1 MFTTPAPAAPTLSAT
16 TVSSTSPVSRPSR
29 LRDLSA
35 SLRHYTHSL
44 HSHSSATV
52 PVNGTGSSST
62 STSSRADTRRVQ
74 PPESQTT
81 KRHGRPRAA
90 SASPLITTPPL
101 ATPASATTATTAS
114 SIQSP
119 TAASATSSASQEEVE
134 VDRALSRTFTAPE
147 PLLSSH
153 QQAPRS
159 ETSQSASALPSSS
172 IPTIM
177 TRSRA
182 ETAAPQL
189 TVRNQSGPTP
199 ASTPTPTPPISSAM
213 DAAEGTSEGA
223 SSRHLPSIRFIPHQD
238 PRAARPSLQFPT
250 MQRTLPDETAV
261 IRVGRYSERDNLPD
275 IPPSV
280 PSAAAV
286 GFKSKVVSRKHC
298 ELWCKD
304 SQWYIKDVK
313 SSSGTFLNH
322 IRLSQ
327 PNVESKP
334 FKLKDGDIIQLGIDF
349 RGGEEMIFRCVKIRV
364 ECNRGWQQALNTFNK
379 QTHQRLR
386 NLAKNKKESDSASTH
401 TSECA
406 ICLMS
411 IAPCQSL
418 FVAPCSHV
426 WHYKCIRPIL
436 NGPTWP
442 NFLCPNCRAVA
453 DLEADVEDMGEF
465 EEWDEDVVQANSE
478 PQPNG
483 TEPAEDKHVTPR
495 DSAVPLANDAPSNAQ
510 SNVQFT
516 LGDLEAVLSN
526 MDITRE
532 TTNGTANQA
541 TPAPSTP
548 HRFISPPGS
557 SSVTQPVVFNSISHN
572 ESPGLSPL
580 FQRDANG
587 LSPDRVPDGP
597 MTPRN
602 DAGPFVLDGSGGR
615 TREESPNPSNSGAP
629 SIPPLHMN

>member
-1 MFTTPAPAAPTLSAT
+1 
-16 TVSSTSPVSRPSR
+16 
-29 LRDLSA
+29 
-35 SLRHYTHSL
+35 
-44 HSHSSATV
+44 
-52 PVNGTGSSST
+52 
-62 STSSRADTRRVQ
+62 
-74 PPESQTT
+74 
-81 KRHGRPRAA
+81 
-90 SASPLITTPPL
+90 
-101 ATPASATTATTAS
+101 
-114 SIQSP
+114 
-119 TAASATSSASQEEVE
+119 
-134 VDRALSRTFTAPE
+134 
-147 PLLSSH
+147 
-153 QQAPRS
+153 
-159 ETSQSASALPSSS
+159 
-172 IPTIM
+172 M
-177 TRSRA
+177 TRTRA

-199 ASTPTPTPPISSAM
+199 ASTPTILPASSSAM
-213 DAAEGTSEGA
+213 EPIDGAADGA
-223 SSRHLPSIRFIPHQD
+223 ANKHLPSIRFIPHQD
-238 PRAARPSLQFPT
+238 PRAPRPSLQFPT
-250 MQRTLPDETAV
+250 MQRTLPDESAV
-261 IRVGRYSERDNLPD
+261 IRVGRYSDRDNIPD
-275 IPPSV
+275 IPANV

-386 NLAKNKKESDSASTH
+386 NLAKSKKESDSASTH

-465 EEWDEDVVQANSE
+465 EEWDEDVAQETAE
-478 PQPNG
+478 PAPNG
-483 TEPAEDKHVTPR
+483 TAPTEDKHVTPR
-495 DSAVPLANDAPSNAQ
+495 DSAVPLANDAAGNSQTNG
-510 SNVQFT
+510 QFT

-526 MDITRE
+526 INIGDSLNNI
-532 TTNGTANQA
+532 ANA
-541 TPAPSTP
+541 PVPAPTTP
-548 HRFISPPGS
+548 HRYISPAPA
-557 SSVTQPVVFNSISHN
+557 SSVTQPVSINLTAANEGAGFSPVFA
-572 ESPGLSPL
+572 
-580 FQRDANG
+580 RDANG
-587 LSPDRVPDGP
+587 LSPDRAPDCP

-615 TREESPNPSNSGAP
+615 SGTRTRDDSPNPSNAGTP
-629 SIPPLHMN
+629 SLPTLHMS